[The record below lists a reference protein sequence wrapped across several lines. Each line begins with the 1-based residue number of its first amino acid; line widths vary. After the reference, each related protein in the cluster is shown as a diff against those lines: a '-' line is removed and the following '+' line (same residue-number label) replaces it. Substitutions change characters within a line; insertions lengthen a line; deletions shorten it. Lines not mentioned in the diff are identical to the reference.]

1 MKQETI
7 KKMVTYLKYSLSK
20 EEQEILTKSS
30 NILEQVFD
38 SIAEYSPIDLNNH
51 QELIDYFYDILPEGV
66 VLNCYNICE
75 IIDTIAQNGG
85 ISFIAEEKII

>member
-7 KKMVTYLKYSLSK
+7 TKTITYLKYSLSK

-30 NILEQVFD
+30 YILEQVFD
-38 SIAEYSPIDLNNH
+38 TIAEYSPIDLNDQ
-51 QELIDYFYDILPEGV
+51 QELIDYFHDIFHDGI

-75 IIDTIAQNGG
+75 IIDTIVQNSG
-85 ISFIAEEKII
+85 ISFIAKEETF

>member
-1 MKQETI
+1 MKQETTT
-7 KKMVTYLKYSLSK
+7 KTVTYVKYSLSK

-30 NILEQVFD
+30 TILEEVFD
-38 SIAEYSPIDLNNH
+38 IIADYSPVDLNDQ

-85 ISFIAEEKII
+85 ISFIAKEETF